1 MTRARA
7 LKQIIRARAAKTGER
22 YTAARRHVLT
32 ELRLP
37 PSALVASR
45 APAAPSPTAATPRGQ
60 VSDAKAREKTG
71 HGLDHWF
78 AVLDAFG
85 GVSRG
90 HTALARHLFAD
101 HDVPSWYC
109 QGITVAYE
117 RAHGARAVNQ
127 RCDGE
132 YEVSVSKVLAATPRD
147 VALALSEPRR
157 RKHWTAGVDADLAKA
172 LATGL
177 AGPSA
182 KGVIVRPDGQGR
194 FRYKWGET
202 SVQGML
208 LPKAGG
214 KISLVVTHSK
224 LADAATVEHQRAQ
237 WRVALNALASFL
249 SAVPARASRQARR
262 AASARQ

>member
-1 MTRARA
+1 MTRDRA

-22 YTAARRHVLT
+22 YTTARRHVLHD
-32 ELRLP
+32 LRVQP
-37 PSALVASR
+37 P
-45 APAAPSPTAATPRGQ
+45 PTAARPAAVKASPNAPAPKGE
-60 VSDAKAREKTG
+60 VSDARAREKTG

-90 HTALARHLFAD
+90 HTALARHLFAE
-101 HDVPSWYC
+101 HGVPSWHC

-117 RAHGARAVNQ
+117 RARGARAVNQ

-132 YEVSVSKVLAATPRD
+132 YEVSISKVLMATPRD
-147 VALALSEPRR
+147 VARALIEPRR
-157 RKHWTAGVDADLAKA
+157 RIHWTAGVDAELVKT
-172 LATGL
+172 LGRGL

-202 SVQGML
+202 AVQGML
-208 LPKAGG
+208 LPKTGG
-214 KISLVVTHSK
+214 KVSLVVTHSK
-224 LADAATVEHQRAQ
+224 LSDAAAVERQRAM
-237 WRVALNALASFL
+237 WRTALAALARFL
-249 SAVPARASRQARR
+249 TAAPARTRSRT
-262 AASARQ
+262 RQP

>member
-22 YTAARRHVLT
+22 YTTARRHVLH
-32 ELRLP
+32 ELRLQP
-37 PSALVASR
+37 
-45 APAAPSPTAATPRGQ
+45 PAAVAPPVRAAAGAAASTPKGQ

-71 HGLDHWF
+71 RGLDHWF

-85 GVSRG
+85 GVARG
-90 HTALARHLFAD
+90 HTALARHLSVD
-101 HDVPSWYC
+101 HGVPSWYC

-117 RAHGARAVNQ
+117 RGHGARAVNQ

-132 YEVSVSKVLAATPRD
+132 YEVSVSKVLTATPRG
-147 VALALSEPRR
+147 VARALTDARR
-157 RKHWTAGVDADLAKA
+157 RKHWTAGVDAGLVKA
-172 LATGL
+172 LVSGL
-177 AGPSA
+177 AHPPA

-208 LPKAGG
+208 LPKTGG
-214 KISLVVTHSK
+214 KVSLVVTHSR
-224 LADAATVEHQRAQ
+224 LPDAAAVEWRRAQ
-237 WRVALNALASFL
+237 WRIALNALALFLGAATSRASQGL
-249 SAVPARASRQARR
+249 SA
-262 AASARQ
+262 